1 MMLLIQRRGW
11 SFYEISD
18 SFSRFSI
25 VCECGKCCSLIV
37 ENQNLLYQILCDL
50 TSQLRG
56 EEGKIILSHN
66 NRVLQISKSLE
77 LFSQFVPF
85 ELNKKILINKVI
97 NRMQKLAMDEEHYY
111 QTNELIILLESYLL
125 DLSVELTGDIEF
137 SKITWENIIKAVG
150 IGFTENYDSLAEKIL
165 DYMELV
171 REYDSEKMFIT
182 LNLRSYISDDEMNKF
197 VNDVVARGYKLLMVE
212 NSEYPIIEHEK
223 RYIIDADKCIIC

>member
-1 MMLLIQRRGW
+1 MAL
-11 SFYEISD
+11 
-18 SFSRFSI
+18 
-25 VCECGKCCSLIV
+25 K
-37 ENQNLLYQILCDL
+37 
-50 TSQLRG
+50 LRTG
-56 EEGKIILSHN
+56 GSKGAGII
-66 NRVLQISKSLE
+66 K
-77 LFSQFVPF
+77 
-85 ELNKKILINKVI
+85 LNKKILINKVI

>member
-1 MMLLIQRRGW
+1 M
-11 SFYEISD
+11 SFRKSH
-18 SFSRFSI
+18 
-25 VCECGKCCSLIV
+25 GK
-37 ENQNLLYQILCDL
+37 
-50 TSQLRG
+50 
-56 EEGKIILSHN
+56 
-66 NRVLQISKSLE
+66 
-77 LFSQFVPF
+77 
-85 ELNKKILINKVI
+85 
-97 NRMQKLAMDEEHYY
+97 
-111 QTNELIILLESYLL
+111 
-125 DLSVELTGDIEF
+125 
-137 SKITWENIIKAVG
+137 NIIKAVG

>member
-1 MMLLIQRRGW
+1 MKLAIPLV
-11 SFYEISD
+11 D
-18 SFSRFSI
+18 LVI

-85 ELNKKILINKVI
+85 ELIKKILINKVI

>member
-1 MMLLIQRRGW
+1 M
-11 SFYEISD
+11 
-18 SFSRFSI
+18 
-25 VCECGKCCSLIV
+25 
-37 ENQNLLYQILCDL
+37 
-50 TSQLRG
+50 
-56 EEGKIILSHN
+56 
-66 NRVLQISKSLE
+66 LQISKSLE

-97 NRMQKLAMDEEHYY
+97 NRMQNLAMDEEHYY
-111 QTNELIILLESYLL
+111 QTNELITLLESYLL

-212 NSEYPIIEHEK
+212 NIEYPIIEHEK